1 VSIFR
6 PDTLQYWDLPR
17 CESRCKIFAE
27 LYIPTPFRCSLTR
40 GFYLLFSK
48 NRNLDVVVKRSHFFQ
63 MVHSYGRGCVKD
75 LIFYL
80 LEDPIPVSTEHEL
93 FLVLKHHILATKINA
108 FVVYSPRR
116 HKRKSIFKLVVQYIF
131 VGNYVTLL
139 QYLYKVNTK
148 RQ

>member
-17 CESRCKIFAE
+17 CESRYKIFAE

-48 NRNLDVVVKRSHFFQ
+48 NRNLDVVVKRSHSFQ
-63 MVHSYGRGCVKD
+63 MVHSYGSGCVKD

-80 LEDPIPVSTEHEL
+80 LEYTSILTEHEL

-116 HKRKSIFKLVVQYIF
+116 HKRKIIFKLVQYIF

>member
-1 VSIFR
+1 VSTFR

-63 MVHSYGRGCVKD
+63 MVHSYGRGCVK
-75 LIFYL
+75 
-80 LEDPIPVSTEHEL
+80 VSTEHEL